1 MTSPI
6 PAGPRPL
13 LRDPQPP
20 RAPRLREGSQ
30 AECAPCERGD
40 TSNLVAHRINTVFG
54 LRWCEPFKLQLTD
67 QATTRK
73 RRVLQIISSA
83 QRGLLVPIS
92 IHRINTVFGLRWC
105 EPFKLQLTD
114 QATTRKRRVLQ
125 IISSAQRGLLV
136 PISIH
141 RINTVFGLRWCE
153 PFKLQLTDQATTR
166 KRRVLQIISS
176 ALPCIPLTN
185 RLGHRRRGW
194 CCCGGWLWF
203 TVRFGSSGWCCR
215 LWLRLL
221 VLTKHST
228 QYAQHNKRPQ
238 HPQPNLLLLRH
249 TCSLPSGESVDR
261 VASRSIPPQEP
272 NLIDTMVQDV
282 RRI

>member
-1 MTSPI
+1 M
-6 PAGPRPL
+6 
-13 LRDPQPP
+13 
-20 RAPRLREGSQ
+20 RAR
-30 AECAPCERGD
+30 D

-54 LRWCEPFKLQLTD
+54 LRWCKPFKLQLTD

-105 EPFKLQLTD
+105 K
-114 QATTRKRRVLQ
+114 
-125 IISSAQRGLLV
+125 
-136 PISIH
+136 
-141 RINTVFGLRWCE
+141 

-194 CCCGGWLWF
+194 CCCGGWLWLTF
-203 TVRFGSSGWCCR
+203 RFGSSGWCCRLWLTFRFGSSGWCCR

-228 QYAQHNKRPQ
+228 EYDQHNKRPQ

-249 TCSLPSGESVDR
+249 TRSLPSGESVDR

-272 NLIDTMVQDV
+272 NLIDTIVQDEGL
-282 RRI
+282 R